1 MEKTSSQGRNTKK
14 QRPVLHTTEPKS
26 SNISSA
32 VGKHFSMGKS
42 SAALGQFKDGGLLGA
57 SLTNKKHISTRALH
71 TVTLV
76 SKAFKWS

>member
-14 QRPVLHTTEPKS
+14 QRPVSHTEPKS
-26 SNISSA
+26 SNISSG
-32 VGKHFSMGKS
+32 VGKHFSMGQS
-42 SAALGQFKDGGLLGA
+42 SDALGQFKDGGLLGA
-57 SLTNKKHISTRALH
+57 LLTNKKHISTRALH